1 LNMPDRADLSALS
14 VLVVANA
21 QDDVANILEGLPES
35 FTIRLLDEF
44 SFVSIATELEG
55 IRADLLILSSE
66 SAGTEQ
72 ISISERLAASTQLP
86 ILWFVKRDEENLAP
100 QAIRGGVTS
109 FVVDGLNASRIGPL
123 ITIAVER
130 HKLVSTL
137 QGELQKSKDNL
148 AARKTVERAK
158 GLLMQT
164 RGMSE
169 QEAYQSLRS
178 TAMRQG
184 KSLKSVCDAVISLS
198 DLLP

>member
-1 LNMPDRADLSALS
+1 MS
-14 VLVVANA
+14 VAAAPEPLVVREVVSKADMRRFIAVPMRLNA
-21 QDDVANILEGLPES
+21 DDPAW
-35 FTIRLLDEF
+35 
-44 SFVSIATELEG
+44 IAPL
-55 IRADLLILSSE
+55 
-66 SAGTEQ
+66 
-72 ISISERLAASTQLP
+72 ISERLAASTQLP

>member
-1 LNMPDRADLSALS
+1 
-14 VLVVANA
+14 
-21 QDDVANILEGLPES
+21 
-35 FTIRLLDEF
+35 
-44 SFVSIATELEG
+44 
-55 IRADLLILSSE
+55 
-66 SAGTEQ
+66 
-72 ISISERLAASTQLP
+72 
-86 ILWFVKRDEENLAP
+86 
-100 QAIRGGVTS
+100 VTS

-123 ITIAVER
+123 ITIALER